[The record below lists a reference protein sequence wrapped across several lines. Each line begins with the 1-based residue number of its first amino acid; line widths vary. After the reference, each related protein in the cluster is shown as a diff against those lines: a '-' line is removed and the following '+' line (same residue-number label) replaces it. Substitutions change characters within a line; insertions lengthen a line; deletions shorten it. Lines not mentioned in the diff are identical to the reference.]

1 MWVTRWLQLGE
12 QRPLKTAYVEL
23 VATAPAMQGR
33 GYASAL
39 LERFPSLV
47 RDYELAALSPA
58 TEELYARL
66 GWRSWRGPLSVRRDG
81 GLISTPEERV
91 MVLALPRTPPL
102 DFDLPLSV
110 EWRPGEVW

>member
-58 TEELYARL
+58 TGELYARL
-66 GWRSWRGPLSVRRDG
+66 EWRSWRGPLSVRRDG